1 MRTTLAINDS
11 LLARAKARASERGI
25 SLGSYVDEALR
36 EHLAA
41 RERET
46 APVELPVVAGGMPRR
61 GIDPSS
67 NRSLYDALD
76 DAEHPPPPGHAA

>member
-1 MRTTLAINDS
+1 MRTTLAINDN
-11 LLARAKARASERGI
+11 LLARAKARAAERGI

-41 RERET
+41 PERT
-46 APVELPVVAGGMPRR
+46 AAIVELPVAAGGALRP

-76 DAEHPPPPGHAA
+76 DEHPPTRDRLA